1 MNRKDKEKRQIRYSD
16 AKATAQKQQSGFT
29 PDSIT
34 LPKGVHLF
42 SFREDKLYRLD
53 VIPFFTKEGNPMCD
67 AEMLHWERTYWAHGN
82 IGANNGRYACLRRT
96 FGKKCPICDH
106 AALLQKKGG
115 DPELIKELGNPSKR
129 QLIALINQDD
139 RDKGIQVYE
148 GPYYFGLGQLIDIK
162 IDSSSEDST
171 HREFF
176 YLDKGSRLT
185 VRAKQEAFQGRSFF
199 KPVNVEMELRRKP
212 LPESILDEVPCL
224 DDLPREVPYDKLNE
238 IFLQAADVEEEE
250 KEDEDKQSRTTVSM
264 GGKNSSKN
272 GQDDDEEPDEPE
284 EDEDEAI
291 KLGSKIMHKTYGL
304 CEVIKDPAKTKGKLT
319 LEDEEGEEHSVSPD
333 TVKLATKEDIIK
345 ARKKAEEPEEDED
358 EDKDDQE
365 DDEEPDEEPEEK
377 PKKVTKVETK
387 KKK

>member
-1 MNRKDKEKRQIRYSD
+1 
-16 AKATAQKQQSGFT
+16 
-29 PDSIT
+29 
-34 LPKGVHLF
+34 
-42 SFREDKLYRLD
+42 
-53 VIPFFTKEGNPMCD
+53 MCD
-67 AEMLHWERTYWAHGN
+67 PEMLHWERTYWAHGN

-224 DDLPREVPYDKLNE
+224 DDLPREVSYDKLNE
-238 IFLQAADVEEEE
+238 IFLQAADVEEDEE
-250 KEDEDKQSRTTVSM
+250 KEEEEKPSRTTVSM
-264 GGKNSSKN
+264 GGRNSTKN
-272 GQDDDEEPDEPE
+272 GQEDDEESDEPE
-284 EDEDEAI
+284 EDEDEDSEAI
-291 KLGSKIMHKTYGL
+291 KLGSKVMHKTYGI

-319 LEDEEGEEHSVSPD
+319 LEDDEGEQHSVSLD
-333 TVKLATKEDIIK
+333 SVKLATKDDINK
-345 ARKKAEEPEEDED
+345 TKKKPEEPEEPEEDEEDD
-358 EDKDDQE
+358 EDDDDE
-365 DDEEPDEEPEEK
+365 DDDDEEPDEEPEV
-377 PKKVTKVETK
+377 KKATRVETK